1 MQFTLFDPTAGRML
15 RDLGLASVEFNNLS
29 FVQAARTV
37 LDKLIEINGKA
48 TMDDVREVLTALN
61 IEPSHVN
68 AYGAV
73 VKGGRY
79 VCIGHCLSRNPS
91 RRAGTQR
98 VWAFAVPKL
107 DPPPQGKQ
115 EKEEYY
121 LRPRLLI
128 KKPGWRKFQAYR
140 AQY

>member
-48 TMDDVREVLTALN
+48 TMDDVREVLAVLN
-61 IEPSHVN
+61 IEP
-68 AYGAV
+68 
-73 VKGGRY
+73 K
-79 VCIGHCLSRNPS
+79 
-91 RRAGTQR
+91 RAGAQK

-107 DPPPQGKQ
+107 EPPPSGKA
-115 EKEEYY
+115 EKEECYY
-121 LRPRLLI
+121 PPRGL
-128 KKPGWRKFQAYR
+128 KKAGL
-140 AQY
+140 AQISCLSGAVLNTGGGFRQKK